1 MHESASDVNRQAMP
15 AAQPCCVDKS
25 ASLSANCWW
34 KETTSASVPP
44 SQLTHDLG
52 KPSRRRDGDFTRVGS
67 RREDDGRTE
76 RLGGEQNGNC
86 CGNIDKEA
94 ICGRAVGGL
103 MGDRASV
110 KNNFSSSSSIRNN
123 GVSVSSDKRAET
135 VRDRRSDIP
144 TPQSPSTVPKISSTQ
159 AVGLR
164 KWERSLDCT
173 KKPGV
178 VTASYSVSSSEKS
191 QNAPTS
197 FVGTDK
203 TVGRSTEPVTADDRL
218 TAISSANGEHPT
230 HKYKQ
235 NSSIEFDT
243 IETGST
249 STGRKRI
256 PSENEDERASALDDH
271 LSVTM
276 TTKPPNRHENLT
288 NRENIEIAETQ
299 PNIPFPFVSG
309 TRHSSTVTGHVR
321 ADRNFGGSSIAKH
334 DSVHTKDGAVSEGNS
349 ATKSDRSAYGKS
361 PSDVPRL
368 TSSPVAPGR
377 AVHVKPAVES
387 PAETLSS
394 RSREL
399 SSSVALKMRASTNSG
414 TPTKDTDEARR
425 ATANDAVSITKL
437 TDGTTVLADGLK
449 RRPVDGSAVPENQNS
464 SVQFKNRA
472 AVDSSITE
480 PPNSV
485 SPMIS
490 RLKRAVNQDAFTG
503 VSDAMASDGGKTGDS
518 LSL

>member
-15 AAQPCCVDKS
+15 TAQPCCVDKS

-67 RREDDGRTE
+67 RREDDRQTE

-164 KWERSLDCT
+164 KWGRSMDCT
-173 KKPGV
+173 KKPSV
-178 VTASYSVSSSEKS
+178 VTASYSVSSSEKL

-203 TVGRSTEPVTADDRL
+203 TVGRSTEKVTADDRL
-218 TAISSANGEHPT
+218 TAISSANGEHST

-235 NSSIEFDT
+235 NSSIEPDT
-243 IETGST
+243 VETGST

-256 PSENEDERASALDDH
+256 PPENEDERASALDDH

-276 TTKPPNRHENLT
+276 TTKAK
-288 NRENIEIAETQ
+288 RENIEIAETQ
-299 PNIPFPFVSG
+299 PNIPFALVSG
-309 TRHSSTVTGHVR
+309 TRPSSTVTGHVR

-334 DSVHTKDGAVSEGNS
+334 DSVPTKDGAVSEGNS
-349 ATKSDRSAYGKS
+349 ATRSDRSAYGKS

-368 TSSPVAPGR
+368 TSLPVASAR
-377 AVHVKPAVES
+377 AVHVKPSVES
-387 PAETLSS
+387 PAETLSG

-425 ATANDAVSITKL
+425 ATADDAVSITKL
-437 TDGTTVLADGLK
+437 TDGTTVLADGSK

-485 SPMIS
+485 IN
-490 RLKRAVNQDAFTG
+490 RLKRALNQDAFTG
-503 VSDAMASDGGKTGDS
+503 VSDAVASDGGKTGDS

>member
-1 MHESASDVNRQAMP
+1 VHESASDVNRQAMP
-15 AAQPCCVDKS
+15 TAQPCCVDKS

-164 KWERSLDCT
+164 KWGRSMDCT
-173 KKPGV
+173 KKPSV

-235 NSSIEFDT
+235 NSSIEPDT
-243 IETGST
+243 VETGST

-256 PSENEDERASALDDH
+256 PPENEDERASALDDH

-276 TTKPPNRHENLT
+276 TTKPK
-288 NRENIEIAETQ
+288 RENIEIAETQ
-299 PNIPFPFVSG
+299 PNIPFAFVSG
-309 TRHSSTVTGHVR
+309 TRPSSTVTGHVR

-334 DSVHTKDGAVSEGNS
+334 DSVPAKDGAVSEGNS
-349 ATKSDRSAYGKS
+349 ATMSDRSAHGKS

-368 TSSPVAPGR
+368 TSLPVAPGR

-437 TDGTTVLADGLK
+437 TDGTTVLADGSK

-472 AVDSSITE
+472 AADSSITE
-480 PPNSV
+480 PANMV
-485 SPMIS
+485 SSPVIS
-490 RLKRAVNQDAFTG
+490 RLKRALNQDAFTG
-503 VSDAMASDGGKTGDS
+503 VSDAVASDGGKTGDS